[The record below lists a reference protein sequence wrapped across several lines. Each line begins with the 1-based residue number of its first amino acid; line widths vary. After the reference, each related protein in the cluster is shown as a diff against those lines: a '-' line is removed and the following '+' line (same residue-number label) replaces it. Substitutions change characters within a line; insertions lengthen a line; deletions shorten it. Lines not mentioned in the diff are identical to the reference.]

1 MAEEFYGALAE
12 FKSPEDL
19 ITATRKARAAGYRNL
34 DAFTPFPV
42 EGLDRILH
50 LPRPRIS
57 FVGLAGAI
65 FGAGIALA
73 MQLYTN
79 YDYPLNVG
87 GRPVYALSAFAVVTF
102 ELTILFSALAMLF
115 GMLVQNG
122 LPRLNY
128 PVFGDTRFFR
138 ASKDRFFLC
147 VSAED
152 AKFSANE
159 TLVFLSGTGAL
170 SVELVP
176 G

>member
-1 MAEEFYGALAE
+1 MPEGLYGALAE

-19 ITATRKARAAGYRNL
+19 LAATRKVREAGYRNL

-42 EGLDRILH
+42 DGLDRILR
-50 LPRPRIS
+50 LPRPTIA
-57 FVGLAGAI
+57 FVGLAGAVA
-65 FGAGIALA
+65 GAGIALI
-73 MQLYTN
+73 MQFYVN

-87 GRPVYALSAFAVVTF
+87 GRPIYAISAFAVVTF
-102 ELTILFSALAMLF
+102 ELTILFSALAMLV
-115 GMLVQNG
+115 GMLWQNG

-128 PVFGDTRFFR
+128 PVFDTDRFHR

-147 VSAED
+147 VSADD
-152 AKFSANE
+152 AKFEAGE
-159 TLVFLSGTGAL
+159 TLAFLVGIGAL

>member
-1 MAEEFYGALAE
+1 MAEELYGALAE
-12 FKSPEDL
+12 FRSPEDL
-19 ITATRKARAAGYRNL
+19 LAATRKAREAGYRNL

-42 EGLDRILH
+42 EGLDRILR
-50 LPRPRIS
+50 LPRPTIS

-65 FGAGIALA
+65 AGAGAALI
-73 MQLYTN
+73 MQFYVN

-87 GRPVYALSAFAVVTF
+87 GRPIYAISAFAVVTF
-102 ELTILFSALAMLF
+102 ELTILFSALAMLA
-115 GMLVQNG
+115 GMLWQNG

-128 PVFGDTRFFR
+128 PVFGTGRFHH

-147 VSAED
+147 VSADD
-152 AKFSANE
+152 AKFEAAK
-159 TLVFLSGTGAL
+159 TLAFLRGTGAL